1 MKHSHLVGL
10 IADTHDHRPAIQKA
24 VALFNERGV
33 KLVLHAGDF
42 VAPFTAKDFG
52 KLDSAFIGVFGNNDG
67 ERAGLRKAFG
77 EIGEIYAGVQR
88 FQYESRK
95 FVLMHEPS
103 CIEALVHS
111 GDFDVILYGH
121 THEPEIRE
129 GETLV
134 INPGEACGWV
144 SGRRTVAILDLD
156 GMKVENVEL

>member
-10 IADTHDHRPAIQKA
+10 IADTHDHRPAIQTA
-24 VALFNERGV
+24 VALFSERGV

-77 EIGEIYAGVQR
+77 EIGEIYAGVQP

-103 CIEALVHS
+103 CIEALVS
-111 GDFDVILYGH
+111 GFASSSKYGGNL
-121 THEPEIRE
+121 PVFAARFAD
-129 GETLV
+129 TLLLFNV
-134 INPGEACGWV
+134 CGC
-144 SGRRTVAILDLD
+144 SQ
-156 GMKVENVEL
+156 